1 MLTLHL
7 CGITR
12 RIQKQ
17 ENGHSTKTRR
27 PYKSQKSCHSTK
39 NCWCKFILFRNAL
52 RNGTVLVVVV
62 VVVICTYSFRDLWYC
77 LPVANSIY
85 ELTLL
90 FCSSLVRFFAQETEF
105 NDVGNSIMSRLDEMG
120 KRMDD
125 LDSSISD
132 LMNQAGLDG
141 SDPSSPSSSPKGGS
155 PTNATK
161 NSNSAVL

>member
-1 MLTLHL
+1 MILPASRQFD
-7 CGITR
+7 IR
-12 RIQKQ
+12 A
-17 ENGHSTKTRR
+17 HS
-27 PYKSQKSCHSTK
+27 S
-39 NCWCKFILFRNAL
+39 
-52 RNGTVLVVVV
+52 
-62 VVVICTYSFRDLWYC
+62 
-77 LPVANSIY
+77 
-85 ELTLL
+85 LL
-90 FCSSLVRFFAQETEF
+90 FFLGPFFTQETEF
-105 NDVGNSIMSRLDEMG
+105 NDVGNSILSRLDEMG